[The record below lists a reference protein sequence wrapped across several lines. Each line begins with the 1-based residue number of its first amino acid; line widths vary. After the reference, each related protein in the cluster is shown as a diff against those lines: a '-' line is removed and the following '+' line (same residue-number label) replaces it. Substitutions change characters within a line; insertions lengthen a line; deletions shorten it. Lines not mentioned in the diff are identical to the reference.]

1 MAIDTAD
8 KRSSA
13 IHVSLPWRGMYP
25 APDAAAEDQADRQ
38 HVALMYR
45 GILAG
50 GAVAPAVQRNPRLF
64 TRNVGRL
71 LNP

>member
-1 MAIDTAD
+1 MPIDSRD

-13 IHVSLPWRGMYP
+13 IMPNLPWRNMLP
-25 APDAAAEDQADRQ
+25 APDGSWNQADRQ

-50 GAVAPAVQRNPRLF
+50 GAAAAVTLRKFMGLMRDPGR
-64 TRNVGRL
+64 VGRF
-71 LNP
+71 